1 MLGLWG
7 GIQAQQDLNLFTEAE
22 DSLIRS
28 ENGGPEDPLRVYVI
42 TQYEDSLLLRSQSR
56 PVVADPKDSTL
67 QLFIDRLY
75 ATVTDSASMGV
86 GIAAPQVGLLRQIVW
101 VQRFDKEGF
110 PFEAYL
116 NPTIRQYTKLGQ
128 TGPEGC
134 LSIPDERDSVDRA
147 YAILLAYQTRT
158 GEYKIEMVEGFTAVI
173 FQHEIDHLN
182 GILYKDHLAKEIKEA
197 EAAEIES
204 ESEEDPKE
212 NRENED

>member
-1 MLGLWG
+1 MKNLLSLILLLSLSLGLF
-7 GIQAQQDLNLFTEAE
+7 AQQDLNLFTEAE
-22 DSLIRS
+22 HSLIHGDS
-28 ENGGPEDPLRVYVI
+28 AKAEDPLRVYVI
-42 TQYEDSLLLRSQSR
+42 TGYEDSLLLRSQSR
-56 PVVADPKDSTL
+56 PVVADPSDSTL

-86 GIAAPQVGLLRQIVW
+86 GIAAPQVGLLRQIIW

-116 NPTIRQYTKLGQ
+116 NPSIRQYTKLGQ

-147 YAILLAYQTRT
+147 YAILIGYQTRT
-158 GEYKIEMVEGFTAVI
+158 GDYKIEMVEGFTAVI

-182 GILYKDHLAKEIKEA
+182 GILYKDHLAREIKEA
-197 EAAEIES
+197 EAVEVPSDE
-204 ESEEDPKE
+204 
-212 NRENED
+212 